1 MPEAGG
7 GWCSRVTGE
16 KKTQTFGMSK
26 TSVLPRP
33 VKKGLQ
39 KTYHIKVDW

>member
-1 MPEAGG
+1 MAEAGG
-7 GWCSRVTGE
+7 GCCSGVTG
-16 KKTQTFGMSK
+16 KKETQTFGMSK

-39 KTYHIKVDW
+39 QIYHIKVDW